1 MQKNSIVFFSP
12 RKAAQTMSQ
21 TKNKFS
27 TEVIHAG
34 EQASY
39 ADNTLFPAIVT
50 SSSFSKRSLDDNPDY
65 AYGRVGNP
73 TRHAYETCIARLE
86 SGHGATACAS
96 GMAATATVLEL
107 LPKDSHVIVMAGV
120 YGGTFRLMQD
130 YRSKTSGLHASYIDL
145 NDLEALA
152 ANRRENTRLIWI
164 ETPTNP
170 LLQLVDLAQVS
181 EFARAHGILTCVDN
195 TFCSPWN
202 QRPIEYGVDLVMHS
216 ASKYIGGHSDLIGGV
231 VVAADEQLFARLRA
245 ISMAIG
251 AVQGPFDCY
260 LALRGL
266 KTLDVRMERQCSNAA
281 KIARYLSTHPQVEQV
296 FYPGLESHPQHAL
309 CKSQMRT
316 GGAVVSLKLAAD
328 RKALPRFIEQL
339 SIFVLADSLGGVE
352 SMINHSYSMSHNSLS
367 HEQKISLGISE
378 NLVRLSIGLEHVDD
392 LIADLKAG
400 FERLRD
406 TRVD

>member
-1 MQKNSIVFFSP
+1 
-12 RKAAQTMSQ
+12 MSQ
-21 TKNKFS
+21 TTNNFS
-27 TEVIHAG
+27 TQVIHAG
-34 EQASY
+34 EQSTY
-39 ADNTLFPAIVT
+39 ADNTLFPSIVT

-73 TRHAYETCIARLE
+73 TRHAYETCIAQLE
-86 SGHGATACAS
+86 SGHGAVACAS

-130 YRSKTSGLHASYIDL
+130 YRSQTSGMSISYIDL

-152 ANRRENTRLIWI
+152 ASRHDTTALIWI

-170 LLQLVDLAQVS
+170 LLQLVNIQRVT

-202 QRPIEYGVDLVMHS
+202 QRPIEHGVDLVMHS

-231 VVAADEQLFARLRA
+231 VVAANEQLFTRLRS
-245 ISMAIG
+245 ISMAVG

-281 KIARYLSTHPQVEQV
+281 QIARFLSTHPQVEEV

-316 GGAVVSLKLAAD
+316 GGAVVSLKLKND
-328 RKALPRFIEQL
+328 RKAIASFIEQL
-339 SIFVLADSLGGVE
+339 AIFVLADSLGGVE

-367 HEQKISLGISE
+367 HEQKISLGITE
-378 NLVRLSIGLEHVDD
+378 NLIRLSIGLEHVDD
-392 LIADLKAG
+392 LIADLNTG
-400 FERLRD
+400 FERLRQ